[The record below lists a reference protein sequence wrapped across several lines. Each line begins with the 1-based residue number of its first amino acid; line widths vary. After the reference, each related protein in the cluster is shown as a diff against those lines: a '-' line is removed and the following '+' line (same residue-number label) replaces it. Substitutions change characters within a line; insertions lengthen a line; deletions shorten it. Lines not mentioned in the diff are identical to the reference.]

1 MGVDS
6 EFARMS
12 GCMRCWSQR
21 KQTVTTKAPSW
32 KPCNLNVQRCGL
44 VRGKLARAN
53 PDRSSQLRRYA
64 GLASIVPAVLL
75 FLDSTFLQMH
85 SPAYIDSYRFPLS
98 LVTGKPPGTP
108 TLTLSPRSFQNCG
121 GRPLAANLKGTSRFS
136 AAGIL
141 AEFS

>member
-1 MGVDS
+1 MGVDA

-64 GLASIVPAVLL
+64 GLAVCRPYCFSLI
-75 FLDSTFLQMH
+75 
-85 SPAYIDSYRFPLS
+85 PLS
-98 LVTGKPPGTP
+98 CKCTVPHTSTHTVSPSL
-108 TLTLSPRSFQNCG
+108 LSLESLPEHQ
-121 GRPLAANLKGTSRFS
+121 P
-136 AAGIL
+136 
-141 AEFS
+141 